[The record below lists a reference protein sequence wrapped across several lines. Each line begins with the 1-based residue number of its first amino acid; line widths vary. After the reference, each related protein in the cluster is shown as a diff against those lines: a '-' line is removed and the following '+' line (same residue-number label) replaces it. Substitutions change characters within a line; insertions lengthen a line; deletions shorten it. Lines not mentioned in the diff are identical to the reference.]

1 MFDNVCKF
9 LVESFSAD
17 FASWLLGTPIVLTE
31 LSPSELSL
39 EPIRADAL
47 ILLAS
52 ADVVLHIEFQ
62 TQPSS
67 DIPFRMIDY
76 RLRVYRRFPQKQ
88 MRQVVVYLCE
98 TQSTQVLQNRF
109 SIPGT
114 QHEFEVIRLWEQPAA
129 MFLQNPGLF
138 PFATLAQT
146 DDRAL
151 MLQQV
156 SQQIDQ
162 IADARVQ
169 RNVAASTAVLAGLVL
184 ERGLI
189 QRVLRREIMKESV
202 IYQEW
207 RAEAL
212 AEGKAEGKAEGR
224 AEGRAEG
231 MQRERNLV
239 MRQLTR
245 RLGNLPADLAQTIQ
259 DLPIDTVEAIGEAL
273 LDFSEL
279 NDLVRWLEQNAQHS

>member
-9 LVESFSAD
+9 LAESFSAD
-17 FASWLLGTPIVLTE
+17 FAQWLLGVSITLTE
-31 LSPSELSL
+31 LSPSELFL

-47 ILLAS
+47 ILLES
-52 ADVVLHIEFQ
+52 NDTILHIEFQ
-62 TQPSS
+62 TQPSA

-114 QHEFEVIRLWEQPAA
+114 QHEFEVIRLWEQPADQ
-129 MFLQNPGLF
+129 FLQNPGLL
-138 PFATLAQT
+138 PFATLSRT
-146 DDRAL
+146 SDRAL
-151 MLQQV
+151 LLRQV
-156 SQQIDQ
+156 AQKIDQ

-169 RNVAASTAVLAGLVL
+169 SNVAASTAVLAGLVL
-184 ERGLI
+184 ERSLI
-189 QRVLRREIMKESV
+189 QRVLRREIMQESV

-212 AEGKAEGKAEGR
+212 AEGR

-231 MQRERNLV
+231 LQRERDLV
-239 MRQLTR
+239 VRQLTR
-245 RLGNLPADLAQTIQ
+245 RLGSLSPDLTQNIL
-259 DLPIDTVEAIGEAL
+259 DLPIEAIETLGEAL
-273 LDFSEL
+273 LDFSEP
-279 NDLVRWLEQNAQHS
+279 NDLVLWLEQHTLHR